1 MEVTNVKMGDGNHKM
16 FHGSFTNTE
25 YKKTWTE
32 FVPGTHN
39 KVRYC
44 EGTFVSNDGN
54 DFAVY
59 DGATNYLGRVN
70 KETGEISYNGSESEY
85 NKTFLESAKKEIC
98 K

>member
-1 MEVTNVKMGDGNHKM
+1 MKVTNVKMGDGNHKM
-16 FHGSFTNTE
+16 FYGSFTNVE
-25 YKKTWTE
+25 YKKEWDE
-32 FVPGTHN
+32 FVPGT
-39 KVRYC
+39 KVLYK
-44 EGTFVSNDGN
+44 EGTYVSDDGN

>member
-1 MEVTNVKMGDGNHKM
+1 MKVTNVKMGDGNHKM
-16 FHGSFTNTE
+16 FHGSFTNSE
-25 YKKTWTE
+25 YKKECDE
-32 FVPGTHN
+32 FVPGT
-39 KVRYC
+39 KVLYI
-44 EGTFVSNDGN
+44 EGTYVSDDGN

>member
-1 MEVTNVKMGDGNHKM
+1 MEVTNVKMGDGNHEM
-16 FHGSFTNTE
+16 FYGSFTNAE
-25 YKKTWTE
+25 YKKEWDE
-32 FVPGTHN
+32 FVPGT
-39 KVRYC
+39 KVLYK
-44 EGTFVSNDGN
+44 EGTYVSDDGN

-70 KETGEISYNGSESEY
+70 KETREISYNGSESEY

>member
-1 MEVTNVKMGDGNHKM
+1 MKVTNVKMGDGNHEM
-16 FHGSFTNTE
+16 FYGSFTNSE
-25 YKKTWTE
+25 YKKEWDE
-32 FVPGTHN
+32 FVPGT
-39 KVRYC
+39 KVLYK
-44 EGTFVSNDGN
+44 EGTYASDDGN

>member
-1 MEVTNVKMGDGNHKM
+1 MKETIVKMGDGLHNVIS
-16 FHGSFTNTE
+16 GSFTNNE
-25 YKKTWTE
+25 YKNEWDE
-32 FVPGTHN
+32 FVSGT
-39 KVRYC
+39 KVLYK
-44 EGTFVSNDGN
+44 EGTYVSDDGN

-85 NKTFLESAKKEIC
+85 NKTFLEAAKKEIC

>member
-1 MEVTNVKMGDGNHKM
+1 MKVTNVKMGDGNHEM
-16 FHGSFTNTE
+16 FYGSFTNVE
-25 YKKTWTE
+25 YKKEWDE
-32 FVPGTHN
+32 FVPGT
-39 KVRYC
+39 KVLYK
-44 EGTFVSNDGN
+44 EGTYVSDDGN

-70 KETGEISYNGSESEY
+70 KETGEIFYNGSESEY

>member
-16 FHGSFTNTE
+16 FHGSFTNVE
-25 YKKTWTE
+25 YKKEWDE
-32 FVPGTHN
+32 FVPGT
-39 KVRYC
+39 KVLYK
-44 EGTFVSNDGN
+44 EGTYVSDDGN

-70 KETGEISYNGSESEY
+70 KETGVISYNGSESEY